1 MKNLKSTAIA
11 KVNSRAYH
19 KNLIRLALMFCMA
32 TMIFCNNVICAYANA
47 ENAKPT
53 GAGGA
58 TTMSTM
64 VNIVFWIVRVI
75 IVAFAI
81 PGIIKIV
88 QGQSDENPRD
98 RNAGIATVITCGA
111 CFAGSFAVAALI

>member
-88 QGQSDENPRD
+88 QGQSDENPTASLKKSSRCMG
-98 RNAGIATVITCGA
+98 RLYATSECSVSI
-111 CFAGSFAVAALI
+111 